1 VGKAALL
8 SAIVAAAMVQR
19 APTDFVELDVVAL
32 DRQQEVVDDLRKEE
46 FEIKDGGS
54 PVTIQTLTPVS
65 ARGVVDEERSVV
77 LLMDDIGV
85 PSTGTAPMR
94 QIARVLLSPMRL
106 ADEVAVVR
114 LSRSRDEAFGD
125 VQSASDR
132 IDRYR
137 GGMVPYSP
145 RETPEMT
152 LQTVARIAAQVEPV
166 EHRRK
171 AIVCLGPA
179 SVCDVREP
187 FATSTAEYR
196 VAWHAALGAAAR
208 ANVSVYQVDPTG
220 LTQSAGS
227 SGLGLVR
234 LTGGEVLR
242 NSNDFGRAALRI
254 WREASHYYLLGYAAA
269 PASASQL
276 RTIDVRA
283 TRHDVE
289 VRTRRYR

>member
-1 VGKAALL
+1 
-8 SAIVAAAMVQR
+8 MVQR

-94 QIARVLLSPMRL
+94 QIARGLLSPVRL

-145 RETPEMT
+145 RETPE
-152 LQTVARIAAQVEPV
+152 
-166 EHRRK
+166 
-171 AIVCLGPA
+171 
-179 SVCDVREP
+179 
-187 FATSTAEYR
+187 
-196 VAWHAALGAAAR
+196 
-208 ANVSVYQVDPTG
+208 
-220 LTQSAGS
+220 
-227 SGLGLVR
+227 
-234 LTGGEVLR
+234 
-242 NSNDFGRAALRI
+242 
-254 WREASHYYLLGYAAA
+254 
-269 PASASQL
+269 
-276 RTIDVRA
+276 
-283 TRHDVE
+283 
-289 VRTRRYR
+289 